1 MCNDLYMLACYIYIL
16 YIYYIYYI
24 YIYYIIY
31 IILYICTYIHIYVY
45 IYIQY
50 TRAIIRHTTWILTG
64 VHETHVKAYPTC
76 AQVYITQ
83 RCMNA
88 PSMSVTVL
96 CSCCSS
102 AESEELT
109 YLF

>member
-1 MCNDLYMLACYIYIL
+1 MYIY
-16 YIYYIYYI
+16 
-24 YIYYIIY
+24 
-31 IILYICTYIHIYVY
+31 TYLC